1 MLTLKLTKGVPQG
14 SIVGP
19 ILLPCF
25 MNALVKNFPAKIHFY
40 ADDTVMYTHAASV
53 GQAGWI
59 SLIHYKLYLK
69 VIFKYLT
76 KFMFLPAGI

>member
-19 ILLPCF
+19 CF
-25 MNALVKNFPAKIHFY
+25 MNALVKNIPAKIHFY
-40 ADDTVMYTHAASV
+40 ADDTVMYTHAPSV

-76 KFMFLPAGI
+76 KFMFLPAGICDI